1 MSETRTQIIE
11 ATTRMAVFTDGRRW
25 DDLPGI
31 FTPTVRLDYSAL
43 FGWDAAE
50 MSAAEVASSWAE
62 ALSPLTTQHLV
73 TNHLVDITDD
83 EATVTASFQ
92 ATHVAVATGDRWVVG
107 GDYRC
112 GRPSTRA
119 SRSTLTASV
128 TGCVG
133 GTTTSGPRPSHSL
146 TAAFGDDR
154 AREDQLRLAPPSRRG
169 RRSSSRDS
177 TGLVSQSHRPRPELL
192 APHEVQLEPLAQAG
206 EQRRPMAGQD
216 GLHDKLVLIDQSQVR

>member
-107 GDYRC
+107 GDYRYQLVRAE
-112 GRPSTRA
+112 GRWLI
-119 SRSTLTASV
+119 RSVTLTPRWETGDRSIVDAS
-128 TGCVG
+128 
-133 GTTTSGPRPSHSL
+133 S
-146 TAAFGDDR
+146 
-154 AREDQLRLAPPSRRG
+154 
-169 RRSSSRDS
+169 
-177 TGLVSQSHRPRPELL
+177 
-192 APHEVQLEPLAQAG
+192 
-206 EQRRPMAGQD
+206 
-216 GLHDKLVLIDQSQVR
+216 

>member
-1 MSETRTQIIE
+1 LCCGPRAIATQIIE

-31 FTPTVRLDYSAL
+31 FTPTVRLDYSGL

-50 MSAAEVASSWAE
+50 RSAAEVASSWAE

-107 GDYRC
+107 GDYRYQLVRTE
-112 GRPSTRA
+112 GRWLIRSVTLTPRWETGDRSIVRA
-119 SRSTLTASV
+119 SS
-128 TGCVG
+128 
-133 GTTTSGPRPSHSL
+133 
-146 TAAFGDDR
+146 
-154 AREDQLRLAPPSRRG
+154 
-169 RRSSSRDS
+169 
-177 TGLVSQSHRPRPELL
+177 
-192 APHEVQLEPLAQAG
+192 
-206 EQRRPMAGQD
+206 
-216 GLHDKLVLIDQSQVR
+216 

>member
-1 MSETRTQIIE
+1 MLTSCSRSYRSSRVLDPALWGDSTVQRAAEQREREDRWGLGRVALAARAAAYGLVMSETRTQIIE

-43 FGWDAAE
+43 FGSEAAD
-50 MSAAEVASSWAE
+50 MNAAEVASSWAE

-107 GDYRC
+107 GDYRYQLVRAE
-112 GRPSTRA
+112 GRWLI
-119 SRSTLTASV
+119 RSVTLTPRWETGDRSIVHAS
-128 TGCVG
+128 
-133 GTTTSGPRPSHSL
+133 S
-146 TAAFGDDR
+146 
-154 AREDQLRLAPPSRRG
+154 
-169 RRSSSRDS
+169 
-177 TGLVSQSHRPRPELL
+177 
-192 APHEVQLEPLAQAG
+192 
-206 EQRRPMAGQD
+206 
-216 GLHDKLVLIDQSQVR
+216 